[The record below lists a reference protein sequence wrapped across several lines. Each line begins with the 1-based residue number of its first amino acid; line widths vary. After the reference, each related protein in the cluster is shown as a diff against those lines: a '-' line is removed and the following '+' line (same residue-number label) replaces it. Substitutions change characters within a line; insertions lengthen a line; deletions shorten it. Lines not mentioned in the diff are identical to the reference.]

1 MVGEIEHSE
10 RNFISTSNHVI
21 ILAFFL
27 NTIGLKNDLELRI
40 VNALIFFHRP
50 DGVARKAGDV
60 SVADWRYETRIK
72 YYRNFILVQLLLLSG
87 LDFLVKHRRVNIK
100 SK

>member
-10 RNFISTSNHVI
+10 RNFLSTSNHVI

-40 VNALIFFHRP
+40 VNALIFFNRP
-50 DGVARKAGDV
+50 DGVTRKAGDV
-60 SVADWRYETRIK
+60 SVADWR
-72 YYRNFILVQLLLLSG
+72 
-87 LDFLVKHRRVNIK
+87 
-100 SK
+100 

>member
-72 YYRNFILVQLLLLSG
+72 YYRNVILVQLLLLSG
-87 LDFLVKHRRVNIK
+87 LDFLVKQRRVNIK

>member
-1 MVGEIEHSE
+1 MLVLQVLLDLTIVYQLAHDWCHRTLGEE
-10 RNFISTSNHVI
+10 FHVYKQPCNYFG
-21 ILAFFL
+21 LFL

-60 SVADWRYETRIK
+60 SVADWR
-72 YYRNFILVQLLLLSG
+72 
-87 LDFLVKHRRVNIK
+87 
-100 SK
+100 